1 MVMSDR
7 ARAQES
13 AVPSATWQGTRGVRT
28 ADQGAESGA
37 TTSTGKLTNLMA
49 TDKLTNLM
57 STGKL
62 TNLMAT
68 GKLTNLMATDADL
81 IGRIAWF
88 VWVLACWSWSLASL
102 PLVIATPITSD
113 CL

>member
-37 TTSTGKLTNLMA
+37 TT
-49 TDKLTNLM
+49 

>member
-13 AVPSATWQGTRGVRT
+13 AVPSATWQGTRGVGT
-28 ADQGAESGA
+28 VEQGAESGA

-49 TDKLTNLM
+49 TDKLTNLT
-57 STGKL
+57 S
-62 TNLMAT
+62 T

>member
-13 AVPSATWQGTRGVRT
+13 AVPSATWQGTRGVGT
-28 ADQGAESGA
+28 VDQGAESGA
-37 TTSTGKLTNLMA
+37 TTS
-49 TDKLTNLM
+49 
-57 STGKL
+57 
-62 TNLMAT
+62 T

-102 PLVIATPITSD
+102 PLVIATLMATDGAPVCSN
-113 CL
+113 CH

>member
-13 AVPSATWQGTRGVRT
+13 AVPSATWQGTRGVGT

-49 TDKLTNLM
+49 TAIR
-57 STGKL
+57 S
-62 TNLMAT
+62 T

>member
-7 ARAQES
+7 ARVQES

-28 ADQGAESGA
+28 VDQGAESGA
-37 TTSTGKLTNLMA
+37 MTS
-49 TDKLTNLM
+49 
-57 STGKL
+57 
-62 TNLMAT
+62 T

-88 VWVLACWSWSLASL
+88 VWVLACWSWSLASI